1 MDAAFAALRV
11 DIKFLQLKLSGQCYN
26 FQRESST
33 NAEGTLNNLC
43 HLCEASLQFLQ
54 SLCQQKSF
62 RERLVKNKVIL
73 RLLLLS
79 LLEVRRVGDVI
90 ISCIIRK

>member
-11 DIKFLQLKLSGQCYN
+11 DIKFLQFKLSGQCYD
-26 FQRESST
+26 FQRESSS

-43 HLCEASLQFLQ
+43 QLCEASLQFLQ

-62 RERLVKNKVIL
+62 RERLVKNKV
-73 RLLLLS
+73 RSRPLS
-79 LLEVRRVGDVI
+79 LYLLELRRVGDVI
-90 ISCIIRK
+90 ESFVT